1 MSYILEALKKS
12 EHERGEKTVPR
23 ITSAPHFEVEPARR
37 ASAIYIAGGA
47 VLLAAIA
54 FVLGWMRPWQPDPAP
69 GERQRTV
76 AAPAQTPS
84 PAPPRE
90 EAQTRMPLREA
101 DDATSSTLNSQR
113 AAPESGWKPVP
124 LPEDEGF
131 KPPARRAPDYLVQS
145 PPATEAKRAP
155 PTRERG
161 PGRDKAPEKAPA
173 REKLAAAAPEKA
185 PAPPKPTAP
194 ATTNPTQEAE
204 LETGASETPEV
215 EPEPAPPSPRERR
228 LNRKPVSPPAAPQQ
242 PAAPQA
248 PNQPSPPPVTQP
260 LPKPPE
266 RVLGF
271 AELPPALQTALPKIT
286 ISGKGQTSDS
296 ERIAVINDRVVR
308 EGDEIIAGLKLETIG
323 ENAVVLNYRGYRF
336 YPAP

>member
-23 ITSAPHFEVEPARR
+23 ITSAPHFEVEPPRR

-47 VLLAAIA
+47 LLLAAIA

-76 AAPAQTPS
+76 APPAQAPT

-90 EAQTRMPLREA
+90 EAQARMPLREA
-101 DDATSSTLNSQR
+101 DDAASATLNSQR
-113 AAPESGWKPVP
+113 AALAPESGWKPVP

-131 KPPARRAPDYLVQS
+131 KPPARRASDYLVQS
-145 PPATEAKRAP
+145 PPATEAKRPA
-155 PTRERG
+155 RERT
-161 PGRDKAPEKAPA
+161 PVRDKTPGKAPA
-173 REKLAAAAPEKA
+173 REKLAAAVPEKA
-185 PAPPKPTAP
+185 PAPPEPTAP
-194 ATTNPTQEAE
+194 ATIDPPQEAE
-204 LETGASETPEV
+204 LETSASETPEV

-228 LNRKPVSPPAAPQQ
+228 PNRKPVSPPAAPQQ
-242 PAAPQA
+242 PAAPPASA
-248 PNQPSPPPVTQP
+248 PPAPPITQP

-271 AELPPALQTALPKIT
+271 AELPPALQSALPKIT

-308 EGDEIIAGLKLETIG
+308 EGDEIIAGLKLESIG
-323 ENAVVLNYRGYRF
+323 ENAVVLNYKGYRF